1 VLKACE
7 TFGDAMYQG
16 NGQTEALPI
25 AMMGPRQWF
34 EIAGKCEGQMRG
46 FGNNPEATAERIVDG
61 WAKTGDVG
69 HLAADGCLYRLGRA
83 GDRVISVGFNIVA
96 AVSVFGEASV
106 TEKELVEL
114 CARHEIRCK
123 ELREPFRVGRERS
136 VAGN

>member
-1 VLKACE
+1 
-7 TFGDAMYQG
+7 MYQG

-25 AMMGPRQWF
+25 AMMGPWQRV
-34 EIAGKCEGQMRG
+34 EIVGKCEGPMRG
-46 FGNNPEATAERIVDG
+46 FLNNPDATAERIVDG
-61 WAKTGDVG
+61 YCM
-69 HLAADGCLYRLGRA
+69 LDGA